1 MYAYVAPSQANE
13 PSGLGEP
20 EPAVMLLETASCTLS
35 RARSEFTVEPTGS
48 VQVIVSG
55 TVTRSLACSVAVAP
69 TFTVMVPN
77 PFVEAVRAAE
87 RWQIPPRP
95 DVSVLDGV
103 MGELGVP
110 KDESGGGVE
119 PRQGRIGEQ
128 REGVMIPAL
137 RSLHEILLA
146 HIHPSAGASVGRAAW
161 WASCRAEWFPI
172 RSRCECAASKDPST
186 RHPQNTW
193 SSD

>member
-1 MYAYVAPSQANE
+1 
-13 PSGLGEP
+13 
-20 EPAVMLLETASCTLS
+20 LS

-103 MGELGVP
+103 MGKFWVA
-110 KDESGGGVE
+110 KDQSS
-119 PRQGRIGEQ
+119 R
-128 REGVMIPAL
+128 
-137 RSLHEILLA
+137 
-146 HIHPSAGASVGRAAW
+146 GRAAS
-161 WASCRAEWFPI
+161 ASSAKASWSPRLARSTRSSWPTSI
-172 RSRCECAASKDPST
+172 PQAARPSVALHGRRPGGPNRSRFDPDAKTAEQWCEA
-186 RHPQNTW
+186 
-193 SSD
+193 